1 MLRTTN
7 LSIPKITVVKLT
19 TTLVHSLDTR
29 EVRPAAAGTLCEPGY
44 CVKVNAGPLTRLPV
58 RSTVTSTRS
67 AILMKGMP
75 LFIP

>member
-1 MLRTTN
+1 MLLTTN
-7 LSIPKITVVKLT
+7 RSIPKSQLASLT
-19 TTLVHSLDTR
+19 TTLVRSLDIR
-29 EVRPAAAGTLCEPGY
+29 GVRPAASTLGEPGY

-58 RSTVTSTRS
+58 RSTLTSTRS

>member
-1 MLRTTN
+1 MLLTTN
-7 LSIPKITVVKLT
+7 RSIPESPLAGLT
-19 TTLVHSLDTR
+19 TTLVRSLDILG
-29 EVRPAAAGTLCEPGY
+29 VRPAASTLCEPGY